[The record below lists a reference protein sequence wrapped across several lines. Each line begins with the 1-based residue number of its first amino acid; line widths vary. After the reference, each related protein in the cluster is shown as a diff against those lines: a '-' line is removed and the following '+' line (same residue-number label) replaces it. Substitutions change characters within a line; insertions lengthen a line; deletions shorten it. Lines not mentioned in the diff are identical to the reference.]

1 MVNDYFKD
9 TFSKV
14 ASALENKTMYHNE
27 NMPADIENYPKY
39 LYKYKNGLKNHDFT
53 MIEEEYLWANF
64 ANGFDDPTDSFVNL
78 SVEVGGKDKMVDML
92 IDNYGSIISHA
103 IATGNIKPEL
113 FPNMT
118 QVELL
123 KYKKSITTQNGKY
136 SATQNQK
143 LINQSKDKQLKKINS
158 LIRSQDFKKG
168 FEEQLETGLERI
180 VQFLRANC
188 TICSLTS
195 RKDNQKLWE
204 DFAGKYSGF
213 VIEYDTRK
221 CIGNVDAETG
231 LSNTF
236 KVTYRKNLPKVS
248 LYSIFEWWFLTTV
261 CGQKYDATKLTEDI
275 YRQLFLKKK
284 EYAGEEEWRLIA
296 KQNRISFPVVS
307 AVYMG
312 YKIDTE
318 NEDKLKQ
325 ICFEKGIPLY
335 KQRFAKYS
343 TKMFFDLVRE
353 EVLVNA

>member
-1 MVNDYFKD
+1 MNEYFKD

-27 NMPADIENYPKY
+27 NMPVDIGNYPKH
-39 LYKYKNGLKNHDFT
+39 LYKYKSGSENHDFA

-64 ANGFDDPTDSFVNL
+64 ANEFDDPTDSFVNL
-78 SVEVGGKDKMVDML
+78 SIEVGDKDKMVDML
-92 IDNYGSIISHA
+92 IDNYGSMISHA

-113 FPNMT
+113 FPHMT
-118 QVELL
+118 QVEII

-143 LINQSKDKQLKKINS
+143 LINQSKDKQLKKINK
-158 LIRSQDFKKG
+158 LIHSQDFKKG
-168 FEEQLETGLERI
+168 LEEQLEAGLEKI
-180 VQFLRANC
+180 VQFLRTNC

-204 DFAGKYSGF
+204 DFADKYSGF
-213 VIEYDTRK
+213 VIEYDSRK
-221 CIGNVDAETG
+221 CVGNANAEAV
-231 LSNTF
+231 LSNIF
-236 KVTYRKNLPKVS
+236 EVSYRKRFPKVS

-275 YRQLFLKKK
+275 YSQLFLKKK

-296 KQNRISFPVVS
+296 KQNQIPFPVVS

-312 YKIDTE
+312 YKITPE

-325 ICFEKGIPLY
+325 ICFEKGITLY

-343 TKMFFDLVRE
+343 TQMFFDLVRE
-353 EVLVNA
+353 EVSVDA